1 MKKHTR
7 TAFLASFQLV
17 AIGRKSLLKE
27 DVKIAQLS
35 RSQIG
40 VD

>member
-1 MKKHTR
+1 MKRHTR
-7 TAFLASFQLV
+7 TAFLASFLLV
-17 AIGRKSLLKE
+17 AIGRKSLLKV
-27 DVKIAQLS
+27 DVKIALLS